1 MSNKNDTVYLFTYKN
16 ALGHE
21 KHMAIYCD
29 DRKKAVNQFHSNTEP
44 TDRLI
49 GEACLTAQQYKDWLK
64 SL

>member
-1 MSNKNDTVYLFTYKN
+1 MNNKNDTVYLFTYKN

-21 KHMAIYCD
+21 AHMAIYAD
-29 DRKKAVNQFHSNTEP
+29 DKKAALKQYQAYTEA

-49 GEACLTAQQYKDWLK
+49 GESVLTHQQYREWLK